1 MSTDP
6 NNALKFPVTLDI
18 KDTDIDRVLAEIRA
32 RFRDAFQQIIND
44 WDNLQAR
51 FGTQRSPVLTAETIV
66 GKYRVK
72 ASASVP
78 QGIHDIAQQNKGI
91 ADSSIEI
98 INTIEEIA
106 DEGATFN
113 ADMLESFKRI
123 KKAIK
128 PLTRQ
133 NKITALQNYFA
144 GGGVDINDEL
154 QTMLGELKRSQSR
167 AEYKNILTAGRGR
180 SSRSLLNNIRTFY
193 NSLDRVLNPEL
204 ATEIQAKG
212 RELEKAIKV
221 ERQKKQDQAFKD
233 QLKDIDL
240 LSPADQISRLQSMR
254 SAAVAASGKVSHID
268 REIKKRAPK
277 ADRVEWNR
285 ILNLVNTTDNVARKL
300 HWLNSIAASN
310 VFAPKAKERAF
321 QISGQRDS
329 SSYRKMLRDISIL
342 PLQDQYNALQA
353 YASTGAK
360 HRNDALHEMR
370 VVTERMKKADFADLF
385 NRTKVMPISKQI
397 DEFTKVLGTMSPET
411 DNIIKA
417 HVENLRKKL
426 SSRQFKQLRTRLI
439 GLDPDAAM
447 AIFQRM
453 VARSNFG
460 AFHADEIQGI
470 SRRLYK
476 NVRSKRKQELNKD
489 ISRAVA
495 DERDRW
501 ESLIRDAA
509 IMSREDAIRAFESY
523 SGPNEFMKRA
533 RNRAHKLKT
542 DVDYQEFMKESDRIK
557 LLKPADQV
565 SEIRKMMSPGSKYFD
580 KWAIR
585 LNRANERLGKD
596 IEQARKKRWESIER
610 HILSKDDDEQIKR
623 FSRVIRSSKVL
634 PETKDR
640 AKIFLHRAEKRVKQ
654 AGISAERDKQRNF
667 QNMMLNMS
675 GIGLGLLGPAGFPL
689 LNVGFSA
696 MTGGMPG
703 MIATGIATAA
713 GELYRAFSALTE
725 QSKAAAKEIG
735 FVGHSYKMAEARK
748 KALDASMGAAGL
760 AAEKANMEM
769 LFERQKNE
777 GGSLRTGSVIQ
788 SSLDQALGNVSRNFF
803 SYIASFN
810 MKKAVVDM
818 NPLTWFY
825 SGGPLAKGIKSVL
838 EDAYN
843 ISRQSS
849 KDVIPQMREGLK
861 AYDKI
866 MMQGMPGIESD
877 PYQSWLRIQNSALD
891 LAKIEER
898 QYLKEMR
905 DILKAQLDMAEKELN
920 SSKKK
925 EPANPDIERAR
936 ELVPVL

>member
-6 NNALKFPVTLDI
+6 NNALKFPVTLDV
-18 KDTDIDRVLAEIRA
+18 KDTDIDRVLADIRA
-32 RFRDAFQQIIND
+32 RFRDAFQKIVDD
-44 WDNLQAR
+44 WDQLQSR
-51 FGTQRSPVLTAETIV
+51 FGTQRSPVLTAEAIV
-66 GKYRVK
+66 GKYKVK
-72 ASASVP
+72 ATARVP
-78 QGIHDIAQQNKGI
+78 EGINDLAQQNNKI

-106 DEGATFN
+106 DDGVNFS

-133 NKITALQNYFA
+133 NKITALKDYFA
-144 GGGVDINDEL
+144 KGGADINDEL
-154 QTMLGELKRSQSR
+154 QTMLGDLQRSQAR

-180 SSRSLLNNIRTFY
+180 TSRSLLSNIKTFY
-193 NSLDRVLNPEL
+193 KSLDRALNPEL
-204 ATEIQAKG
+204 ATEIQAKR

-221 ERQKKQDQAFKD
+221 DRQKKQEQAFKD

-240 LSPADQISRLQSMR
+240 LSPADQISRLQNMR
-254 SAAVAASGKVSHID
+254 SAAVAARGKVAHID

-285 ILNLVNTTDNVARKL
+285 ILNLVNTTDDVARKL
-300 HWLNSIAASN
+300 HWLSTIASSN
-310 VFAPKAKERAF
+310 VFAPRAREKSF
-321 QISGQRDS
+321 QLSSQRDS
-329 SSYRKMLRDISIL
+329 AGYRKMLRDISIL
-342 PLQDQYNALQA
+342 PLQQQYDALKA
-353 YASTGAK
+353 YAGTGAK
-360 HRNDALHEMR
+360 HRNDALHEMS
-370 VVTERMKKADFADLF
+370 VIQERMKKADFADLF

-417 HVENLRKKL
+417 HVQNLRRKL
-426 SSRQFKQLRTRLI
+426 SSKQFKDLRTRLV

-447 AIFQRM
+447 AVFQQAVKRP
-453 VARSNFG
+453 NFG
-460 AFHADEIQGI
+460 SFHIDEI
-470 SRRLYK
+470 SALARRLSK
-476 NVRSKRKQELNKD
+476 NVRAKKKQNLNKD
-489 ISRAVA
+489 ISRAIA

-501 ESLIRDAA
+501 EALIRDAA

-557 LLKPADQV
+557 LLGPADQV
-565 SEIRKMMSPGSKYFD
+565 REIRKMMSPGSKYFD

-585 LNRANERLGKD
+585 LKRANERLGKD
-596 IEQARKKRWESIER
+596 VEQARKKRWESIER
-610 HILSKDDDEQIKR
+610 HILSKDDEEQIKR
-623 FSRVIRSSKVL
+623 FSRIIRSSKVL

-640 AKIFLHRAEKRVKQ
+640 AKILLHRAEKRVKQ

-696 MTGGMPG
+696 MTGGVPG

-713 GELYRAFSALTE
+713 GELYRAFTVLTE
-725 QSKAAAKEIG
+725 ESKATAKEIG
-735 FVGHSYKMAEARK
+735 FVGHSYKMAESRK
-748 KALDASMGAAGL
+748 KALDASIGAAGL

-769 LFERQKNE
+769 LFERQKKE
-777 GGSLRTGSVIQ
+777 GGALRTGSVIQ
-788 SSLDQALGNVSRNFF
+788 SSFDQALGNVSRNFF
-803 SYIASFN
+803 SYIASFD
-810 MKKAVVDM
+810 MKKAAIDM
-818 NPLTWFY
+818 NPGFWLYT
-825 SGGPLAKGIKSVL
+825 GGPVAQGLRSIL
-838 EDAYN
+838 NDAYN
-843 ISRQSS
+843 IAKQSG

-861 AYDKI
+861 AFDKQ
-866 MMQGMPGIESD
+866 MMQGMPGVESD
-877 PYQSWLRIQNSALD
+877 PYQTWLRIQNSALD
-891 LAKIEER
+891 PARMEER

-905 DILKAQLDMAEKELN
+905 DILKSQLDMAEKELLE
-920 SSKKK
+920 KKK
-925 EPANPDIERAR
+925 APLNPDIQRAR
-936 ELVPVL
+936 ETAATL

>member
-66 GKYRVK
+66 GKYKVK
-72 ASASVP
+72 ATASVP

-133 NKITALQNYFA
+133 NKITALQDYFKK
-144 GGGVDINDEL
+144 GGVDINDEL
-154 QTMLGELKRSQSR
+154 QTMLGDLRRSQSR

-180 SSRSLLNNIRTFY
+180 TSRSLLNNIKVFY
-193 NSLDRVLNPEL
+193 KSLDRVLNPEL
-204 ATEIQAKG
+204 ATEIQAKR

-285 ILNLVNTTDNVARKL
+285 ILNLVNTTDNVSRKL

-329 SSYRKMLRDISIL
+329 AGYRKMLRDISIL

-397 DEFTKVLGTMSPET
+397 DEFQKVLGTMSPET

-417 HVENLRKKL
+417 HIENLRKKL
-426 SSRQFKQLRTRLI
+426 SSQQFKQLRTRLI

-447 AIFQRM
+447 AVFQQAVKRP
-453 VARSNFG
+453 NFG
-460 AFHADEIQGI
+460 SFHIDEI
-470 SRRLYK
+470 SALARRLSK
-476 NVRSKRKQELNKD
+476 NVRAKKKQNLNKD
-489 ISRAVA
+489 ISQAIA

-501 ESLIRDAA
+501 ESLVRDAA

-557 LLKPADQV
+557 LLSPRERV
-565 SEIRKMMSPGSKYFD
+565 TEIKKQIALGNKYLSKW
-580 KWAIR
+580 KIR
-585 LNRANERLGKD
+585 LKTSEERLAKD
-596 IEQARKKRWESIER
+596 ISQFRRERWEKIEK
-610 HILSKDDDEQIKR
+610 HVLSKDDDEQIADFTRLLKFKHIDPKTTDR
-623 FSRVIRSSKVL
+623 FKL
-634 PETKDR
+634 
-640 AKIFLHRAEKRVKQ
+640 LMHRAQKRSKQ
-654 AGISAERDKQRNF
+654 SSISAARDRQRNF
-667 QNMMLNMS
+667 QNFMLNMS

-689 LNVGFSA
+689 LNIGFSA
-696 MTGGMPG
+696 MTGGPVG
-703 MIATGIATAA
+703 MAFTALATAS
-713 GELYRAFSALTE
+713 GELYRAFSALGDQLVSVT
-725 QSKAAAKEIG
+725 KDIG
-735 FVGHSYKMAEARK
+735 LVGQSYKLTEARLK
-748 KALDASMGAAGL
+748 GTQGAFGISRL
-760 AAEKANMEM
+760 AAEKAGMGM
-769 LFERQKNE
+769 LNSILGDAS
-777 GGSLRTGSVIQ
+777 GGGNIRAGLIMQ
-788 SSLDQALGNVSRNFF
+788 SSIGTALGNFIPRTLSGPTGIF
-803 SYIASFN
+803 SAIAQLPMDIAKIYST
-810 MKKAVVDM
+810 ASGDM
-818 NPLTWFY
+818 LPL
-825 SGGPLAKGIKSVL
+825 L
-838 EDAYN
+838 
-843 ISRQSS
+843 
-849 KDVIPQMREGLK
+849 REGLK
-861 AYDKI
+861 SFDRQ

-877 PYQSWLRIQNSALD
+877 PYQTWLRIQNSALD
-891 LAKIEER
+891 PARMEER
-898 QYLKEMR
+898 QYLKETR
-905 DILKAQLDMAEKELN
+905 DAVVKQLKIMEDEYRQKELEAKLEKLGGKLYP
-920 SSKKK
+920 SVLP
-925 EPANPDIERAR
+925 EMAY
-936 ELVPVL
+936 PVQ

>member
-66 GKYRVK
+66 GKYKVK
-72 ASASVP
+72 ATASVP

-133 NKITALQNYFA
+133 NKITALQDYFKK
-144 GGGVDINDEL
+144 GGVDINDEL
-154 QTMLGELKRSQSR
+154 QTMLGDLRRSQSR

-204 ATEIQAKG
+204 ATEIQAKR

-285 ILNLVNTTDNVARKL
+285 ILNLVNTTDNVSRKL

-329 SSYRKMLRDISIL
+329 AGYRKMLRDISIL

-397 DEFTKVLGTMSPET
+397 DEFQKVLGTMSPET

-417 HVENLRKKL
+417 HIENLRKKL
-426 SSRQFKQLRTRLI
+426 SSQQFKQLRTRLI

-447 AIFQRM
+447 AVFQQAVKRP
-453 VARSNFG
+453 NFG
-460 AFHADEIQGI
+460 SFHIDEI
-470 SRRLYK
+470 SALARRLSK
-476 NVRSKRKQELNKD
+476 NVRAKKKQNLNKD
-489 ISRAVA
+489 ISQAIA

-501 ESLIRDAA
+501 ESLVRDAA

-557 LLKPADQV
+557 LLSPRERV
-565 SEIRKMMSPGSKYFD
+565 TEIKKQIALGNKYLSKW
-580 KWAIR
+580 KIR
-585 LNRANERLGKD
+585 LKTSEERLAKD
-596 IEQARKKRWESIER
+596 ISQFRRERWEKIEK
-610 HILSKDDDEQIKR
+610 HVLSKDDDEQIADFTRLLKFKHIDPKTTDR
-623 FSRVIRSSKVL
+623 FKL
-634 PETKDR
+634 
-640 AKIFLHRAEKRVKQ
+640 LMHRAQKRSKQ
-654 AGISAERDKQRNF
+654 SSISAARDRQRNF
-667 QNMMLNMS
+667 QNFMLNMS

-689 LNVGFSA
+689 LNIGFSA
-696 MTGGMPG
+696 MTGGPVG
-703 MIATGIATAA
+703 MAFTALATAS
-713 GELYRAFSALTE
+713 GELYRAFSALGDQLVSVT
-725 QSKAAAKEIG
+725 KDIG
-735 FVGHSYKMAEARK
+735 LVGQSYKLTEARLK
-748 KALDASMGAAGL
+748 GTQGAFGISRL
-760 AAEKANMEM
+760 AAEKAGMGM
-769 LFERQKNE
+769 LNSILGDAS
-777 GGSLRTGSVIQ
+777 GGGNIRAGLIMQ
-788 SSLDQALGNVSRNFF
+788 SSIGTALGNFIPRTLSGPTGIF
-803 SYIASFN
+803 SAIAQLPMDIAKIYST
-810 MKKAVVDM
+810 ASGDM
-818 NPLTWFY
+818 LPL
-825 SGGPLAKGIKSVL
+825 L
-838 EDAYN
+838 
-843 ISRQSS
+843 
-849 KDVIPQMREGLK
+849 REGLK
-861 AYDKI
+861 SFDRQ

-877 PYQSWLRIQNSALD
+877 PYQTWLRIQNSALD
-891 LAKIEER
+891 PARMEER
-898 QYLKEMR
+898 QYLKETR
-905 DILKAQLDMAEKELN
+905 DAVVKQLKIMEDEYRQKELEAKLEKLGGKLYP
-920 SSKKK
+920 SVLP
-925 EPANPDIERAR
+925 EMAY
-936 ELVPVL
+936 PVQ

>member
-32 RFRDAFQQIIND
+32 RFRASFQQIIDD

-66 GKYRVK
+66 GKYKVK
-72 ASASVP
+72 ATASVP

-133 NKITALQNYFA
+133 NKISALQDYFKN
-144 GGGVDINDEL
+144 GGVDINDEL
-154 QTMLGELKRSQSR
+154 QTMLGDLRRSQSR

-180 SSRSLLNNIRTFY
+180 TSRSLLNNIKVFY
-193 NSLDRVLNPEL
+193 KSLDRVLNPEL
-204 ATEIQAKG
+204 ATEIQAKR

-240 LSPADQISRLQSMR
+240 LSPADQISRLQNMR
-254 SAAVAASGKVSHID
+254 SAAVAARGKVSHID

-285 ILNLVNTTDNVARKL
+285 ILNLVNTTNDVADKL
-300 HWLNSIAASN
+300 SWLNSIAISSN

-321 QISGQRDS
+321 QISSQLDS

-342 PLQDQYNALQA
+342 PLQQQFNALQM

-360 HRNDALHEMR
+360 HEEDARTEMR
-370 VVTERMKKADFADLF
+370 IITERMKKADFADLF

-397 DEFTKVLGTMSPET
+397 DEFQKVLGTMSPET

-417 HVENLRKKL
+417 HIENLRKKL
-426 SSRQFKQLRTRLI
+426 SSKQFKQLRTRLI

-453 VARSNFG
+453 VARPNFG

-501 ESLIRDAA
+501 EDLVRQAA
-509 IMSREDAIRAFESY
+509 IMTKEDAIRAFESY

-596 IEQARKKRWESIER
+596 VEQARKKRWEEIER
-610 HILSKDDDEQIKR
+610 HILSKEDDEQIKR
-623 FSRVIRSSKVL
+623 FSRILRSSKVI

-640 AKIFLHRAEKRVKQ
+640 AKILLHRAEKRVKQ

-713 GELYRAFSALTE
+713 GELYRAFTVLTE
-725 QSKAAAKEIG
+725 ESKAAAKEIG
-735 FVGHSYKMAEARK
+735 FVGHSYKMAESRK
-748 KALDASMGAAGL
+748 KALDASIGAAGL

-769 LFERQKNE
+769 LFERQKKE
-777 GGSLRTGSVIQ
+777 GGTLRAGSVLQ
-788 SSLDQALGNVSRNFF
+788 SSFDQALGNISRNFF
-803 SYIASFN
+803 SYIASFD
-810 MKKAVVDM
+810 MKKAAIDM
-818 NPLTWFY
+818 NPGFWLYT
-825 SGGPLAKGIKSVL
+825 GGPVAQGLRSIL
-838 EDAYN
+838 DDTYN
-843 ISRQSS
+843 IAKQSG
-849 KDVIPQMREGLK
+849 KDIIPQMREGLK
-861 AYDKI
+861 AFDKQ
-866 MMQGMPGIESD
+866 MMQGMPGVESD
-877 PYQSWLRIQNSALD
+877 PYQTWLRIQNSALD
-891 LAKIEER
+891 PARMEER

-905 DILKAQLDMAEKELN
+905 DILKSQLDMAEKEFLE
-920 SSKKK
+920 KKK
-925 EPANPDIERAR
+925 TSLNPDVQRAR
-936 ELVPVL
+936 EPAATL

>member
-32 RFRDAFQQIIND
+32 RFRDAFQKIIDD
-44 WDNLQAR
+44 WDQLQAR
-51 FGTQRSPVLTAETIV
+51 FGTQRSPVLTAEAIV
-66 GKYRVK
+66 GKYKVK
-72 ASASVP
+72 ATARLP
-78 QGIHDIAQQNKGI
+78 EGISDLAQQNNKL

-106 DEGATFN
+106 DDGVNFS

-133 NKITALQNYFA
+133 NKITALKDYFA
-144 GGGVDINDEL
+144 KGGADINDEL
-154 QTMLGELKRSQSR
+154 QTMLGDLQRSQAR

-180 SSRSLLNNIRTFY
+180 TSRSLLSNIKTFY
-193 NSLDRVLNPEL
+193 KSLDRVLNPEL
-204 ATEIQAKG
+204 ATEIQAKR

-221 ERQKKQDQAFKD
+221 DRQKKQEQAFKD

-254 SAAVAASGKVSHID
+254 SAAVAARGKVSHID

-285 ILNLVNTTDNVARKL
+285 ILNLVNTTNDVADKL
-300 HWLNSIAASN
+300 SWLNSIAISSN

-321 QISGQRDS
+321 QISSQLDS
-329 SSYRKMLRDISIL
+329 TSYRKMLRDISIL
-342 PLQDQYNALQA
+342 PLQQQYDALNL
-353 YASTGAK
+353 YAGTGAK
-360 HRNDALHEMR
+360 HEEDARTEMR
-370 VVTERMKKADFADLF
+370 ILQERMKKADFADLF

-397 DEFTKVLGTMSPET
+397 DEFQKVLGTMSPET

-417 HVENLRKKL
+417 HVQNLRRKL
-426 SSRQFKQLRTRLI
+426 SSKQFKDLRTRLV

-447 AIFQRM
+447 AVFQQAVKRP
-453 VARSNFG
+453 NFG
-460 AFHADEIQGI
+460 SFHIDEI
-470 SRRLYK
+470 SALARRLSK
-476 NVRSKRKQELNKD
+476 NVRAKKKQNLNKD
-489 ISRAVA
+489 ISRAIA

-501 ESLIRDAA
+501 EALIRDAA

-557 LLKPADQV
+557 LLGPADQV
-565 SEIRKMMSPGSKYFD
+565 REIRKMMSPGSKYFD

-610 HILSKDDDEQIKR
+610 HILSKDDEEQIKR
-623 FSRVIRSSKVL
+623 FSRILRSSKVL

-640 AKIFLHRAEKRVKQ
+640 AKILLHRAEKRVKQ
-654 AGISAERDKQRNF
+654 GNISAARDRQRNF
-667 QNMMLNMS
+667 QNFMLNMS

-696 MTGGMPG
+696 MTGGPVG
-703 MIATGIATAA
+703 MALTAVATAA
-713 GELYRAFSALTE
+713 GELYRAFSALGDQLVSVT
-725 QSKAAAKEIG
+725 KDLG
-735 FVGHSYKMAEARK
+735 LVGHSYKMVEARLK
-748 KALDASMGAAGL
+748 GTQGASGIARL
-760 AAEKANMEM
+760 SAEKAGME
-769 LFERQKNE
+769 LLDSVLGDTVK
-777 GGSLRTGSVIQ
+777 GSNIRSGLLMQ
-788 SSLDQALGNVSRNFF
+788 SSIGEALGNIIPRTLSSPTGIF
-803 SYIASFN
+803 SAIGQFPMDIAKIYSS
-810 MKKAVVDM
+810 ASADVL
-818 NPLTWFY
+818 PL
-825 SGGPLAKGIKSVL
+825 L
-838 EDAYN
+838 
-843 ISRQSS
+843 
-849 KDVIPQMREGLK
+849 REGLK
-861 AYDKI
+861 AFDKQ
-866 MMQGMPGIESD
+866 MMQGMPGVESD
-877 PYQSWLRIQNSALD
+877 PYQTWLRIQNSALD
-891 LAKIEER
+891 PAKMEER
-898 QYLKEMR
+898 QYLKETR
-905 DILKAQLDMAEKELN
+905 DAVVKQLNIMEEERRLKEVEAKLEKLGKKLYPSMLPEMAY
-920 SSKKK
+920 
-925 EPANPDIERAR
+925 
-936 ELVPVL
+936 PVQ

>member
-1 MSTDP
+1 MSTGPD
-6 NNALKFPVTLDI
+6 NSLKFPITVDVNEADLIRGLGEVRT
-18 KDTDIDRVLAEIRA
+18 RVREI
-32 RFRDAFQQIIND
+32 FQQIIND
-44 WDNLQAR
+44 WQQVSDSL
-51 FGTQRSPVLTAETIV
+51 GTVRSPTITSELIS
-66 GKYRVK
+66 GKYRIKSTARVPEIK
-72 ASASVP
+72 DLIHQQDQLAESA
-78 QGIHDIAQQNKGI
+78 
-91 ADSSIEI
+91 IEI
-98 INTIEEIA
+98 NHTIEEIM
-106 DEGATFN
+106 DEGI
-113 ADMLESFKRI
+113 MVPQKLLEDFKKI

-128 PLTRQ
+128 PLHRQ
-133 NKITALQNYFA
+133 NKIKSLEEYFA
-144 GGGVDINDEL
+144 KGGLDVNDEL
-154 QTMLGELKRSQSR
+154 QTMLGELKRSQAR

-180 SSRSLLNNIRTFY
+180 TSRSLLGNIKTFY
-193 NSLDRVLNPEL
+193 KSLDRALNPEL
-204 ATEIQAKG
+204 ATEIQAKR
-212 RELEKAIKV
+212 RELEKAITID
-221 ERQKKQDQAFKD
+221 RQKKQDQAFKD

-240 LSPADQISRLQSMR
+240 LSPADQIARLNAMR
-254 SAAVAASGKVSHID
+254 TAAVASRGKVGHID
-268 REIKKRAPK
+268 REIKKRTPK

-285 ILNLVNTTDNVARKL
+285 ILNLVNTTNDVARKL
-300 HWLNSIAASN
+300 HWLNSIARSSN

-329 SSYRKMLRDISIL
+329 SAYRKLLKDISSL

-353 YASTGAK
+353 YASSGAK
-360 HRNDALHEMR
+360 HRNDALHEMS
-370 VVTERMKKADFADLF
+370 VLTERMKKADFADLF

-397 DEFTKVLGTMSPET
+397 DEFVKVLGTMSPET

-417 HVENLRKKL
+417 HIENLRKKL
-426 SSRQFKQLRTRLI
+426 SSKQFKDLRTRLI
-439 GLDPDAAM
+439 GLDPDAALTEL
-447 AIFQRM
+447 QKTLTHP
-453 VARSNFG
+453 NF
-460 AFHADEIQGI
+460 AAYHTNEIQGL

-501 ESLIRDAA
+501 ESLVRDAA
-509 IMSREDAIRAFESY
+509 IMSKEDAIRAFESY
-523 SGPNEFMKRA
+523 SGPNDFMKRA

-557 LLKPADQV
+557 LLDPAGQV
-565 SEIRKMMSPGSKYFD
+565 REIRKMMSPGSKYFD

-585 LNRANERLGKD
+585 LQRSQERLAKD
-596 IEQARKKRWESIER
+596 IEQARKGRWEAIER

-623 FSRVIRSSKVL
+623 FSRILRSSKVL
-634 PETKDR
+634 PGTKDR
-640 AKIFLHRAEKRVKQ
+640 AKILLNRAEKRVKQ

-667 QNMMLNMS
+667 QNMMLNLS

-703 MIATGIATAA
+703 MIATGIATAS

-769 LFERQKNE
+769 LYERQKNE
-777 GGSLRTGSVIQ
+777 GSALRAGASLQ
-788 SSLDQALGNVSRNFF
+788 SSFDQAIGNIGRNFF
-803 SYIASFN
+803 SYVASFN
-810 MKKAVVDM
+810 MKKAIVDM

-825 SGGPLAKGIKSVL
+825 SGGPIAQGLKSVL
-838 EDAYN
+838 NDAYS
-843 ISRQSS
+843 IFRQSNA
-849 KDVIPQMREGLK
+849 DIVPQMREGLK

-877 PYQSWLRIQNSALD
+877 PYQTWLRIQNSALD

-920 SSKKK
+920 AKKKK
-925 EPANPDIERAR
+925 EPANPDVERAR
-936 ELVPVL
+936 ELVPVM

>member
-32 RFRDAFQQIIND
+32 RFRASFQQIIDD

-66 GKYRVK
+66 GKYKVK
-72 ASASVP
+72 ATASVP

-133 NKITALQNYFA
+133 NKISALQNYFA

-154 QTMLGELKRSQSR
+154 QTMLGDLQRSQAL

-180 SSRSLLNNIRTFY
+180 SSRSLLKNIKVFY
-193 NSLDRVLNPEL
+193 KSLDRALNPEL
-204 ATEIQAKG
+204 ATEIQAKR

-221 ERQKKQDQAFKD
+221 DRQKKQDQAFKD

-240 LSPADQISRLQSMR
+240 LSPADQISRLMDMER
-254 SAAVAASGKVSHID
+254 AAIASRGKVSHIR

-285 ILNLVNTTDNVARKL
+285 ILNLVNTTNDVADKL
-300 HWLNSIAASN
+300 SWLNSIAISSN

-321 QISGQRDS
+321 QISSQLDS

-342 PLQDQYNALQA
+342 PLQQQFDVLKM

-360 HRNDALHEMR
+360 HEEDARTEMR
-370 VVTERMKKADFADLF
+370 IITERMKKADFADLF

-417 HVENLRKKL
+417 HIENLRKKL
-426 SSRQFKQLRTRLI
+426 SSKQFKQLRTRLI

-453 VARSNFG
+453 VARPNFG

-501 ESLIRDAA
+501 EDLVRQAA
-509 IMSREDAIRAFESY
+509 IMTKEDAIRAFESY

-557 LLKPADQV
+557 LLSPRERV
-565 SEIRKMMSPGSKYFD
+565 TEIKKQIALGNKYLSKW
-580 KWAIR
+580 KIR
-585 LNRANERLGKD
+585 LKTSEERLAKD
-596 IEQARKKRWESIER
+596 ISQFRRERWEKIEK
-610 HILSKDDDEQIKR
+610 HVLSKDDDEQIADFTRLLKFKHIDPKTTDR
-623 FSRVIRSSKVL
+623 FKL
-634 PETKDR
+634 
-640 AKIFLHRAEKRVKQ
+640 LMHRAQKRSKQ
-654 AGISAERDKQRNF
+654 SSISAARDRQRNF
-667 QNMMLNMS
+667 QNFMLNMS
-675 GIGLGLLGPAGFPL
+675 GIGLGLLGPVGFPL

-696 MTGGMPG
+696 MTGGPVG
-703 MIATGIATAA
+703 MAFTAVATAA
-713 GELYRAFSALTE
+713 GELYRAFSALGDQLVSVT
-725 QSKAAAKEIG
+725 KDIG
-735 FVGHSYKMAEARK
+735 LVGQSYKLTEARLK
-748 KALDASMGAAGL
+748 GTQGVIGTSRL
-760 AAEKANMEM
+760 AAEKAGMGM
-769 LFERQKNE
+769 LNSILGDTS
-777 GGSLRTGSVIQ
+777 GGGNIRAGLLMQ
-788 SSLDQALGNVSRNFF
+788 SSIGTALGNFIPRTLSGPTGIF
-803 SYIASFN
+803 SAIAQLPMDIAKIYST
-810 MKKAVVDM
+810 ASGDM
-818 NPLTWFY
+818 LPL
-825 SGGPLAKGIKSVL
+825 L
-838 EDAYN
+838 
-843 ISRQSS
+843 
-849 KDVIPQMREGLK
+849 REGLK
-861 AYDKI
+861 SFDRQ

-877 PYQSWLRIQNSALD
+877 PYQTWLRIQNSALD
-891 LAKIEER
+891 PARMEER
-898 QYLKEMR
+898 QYLKETR
-905 DILKAQLDMAEKELN
+905 DAVVKQLKIMEDEYRQKELEAKLEKLGGKLYP
-920 SSKKK
+920 SVLP
-925 EPANPDIERAR
+925 EMAY
-936 ELVPVL
+936 PVQ